1 MIEQQQSTTY
11 DKMGD
16 YIEAIFDIFKTINS
30 TAKNNNDTKL
40 GLISLV
46 IYNYIKK
53 LSESNKIKLNYD
65 KEIDKI
71 NLVPIFEYMNYK
83 HIELYDFQKISED
96 DIDSNNDEDIERFVL
111 THIYYITQ

>member
-1 MIEQQQSTTY
+1 MKE
-11 DKMGD
+11 
-16 YIEAIFDIFKTINS
+16 YIKSIFEVFQFINY

-53 LSESNKIKLNYD
+53 IALANNIELNHE
-65 KEIDKI
+65 KQTI
-71 NLVPIFEYMNYK
+71 NLNTISLKPIFDYINNNQ
-83 HIELYDFQKISED
+83 IELFDFQKISED
-96 DIDSNNDEDIERFVL
+96 DIDANNENDIERFVL